1 MFAVGDVEGDTN
13 NAEQLAFAA
22 VKRLD
27 VRFEDQ
33 LLPFEFVGDGF
44 AGQSL
49 AVSGD
54 RSKFRIVGLEIFE
67 EAFTGHLGGM
77 RAEFFR
83 PAPMPEVKRRSLS
96 GVQRTAGIFSIM
108 TLSRVRPS
116 WRSI

>member
-1 MFAVGDVEGDTN
+1 MFAVGDVEGDTDD
-13 NAEQLAFAA
+13 AEQLAFAA

-54 RSKFRIVGLEIFE
+54 RSKFRIVGLEYLKEVFPVLWVE
-67 EAFTGHLGGM
+67 CAPSFS
-77 RAEFFR
+77 R

-96 GVQRTAGIFSIM
+96 VVQRTAGIFSIM